1 MQERA
6 SICGDSAVIY
16 GNSAAILGSNP
27 YFALTTLLFRAAIN
41 HGNSGGPVVNLNG
54 EVSQLRAIAVFWG
67 LVYFV
72 PSLSFWLCN
81 YWFGAFFA
89 ASSSTESRIRCNQV
103 VGMSSMKAAQVWLH
117 LRCEI

>member
-54 EVSQLRAIAVFWG
+54 ERVLPAMLFGNAMLTWVESAQLEGIGFAIPID
-67 LVYFV
+67 L
-72 PSLSFWLCN
+72 
-81 YWFGAFFA
+81 
-89 ASSSTESRIRCNQV
+89 
-103 VGMSSMKAAQVWLH
+103 
-117 LRCEI
+117 